1 MAAHGILGGTFNP
14 PHIGHLI
21 CVQEAC
27 WQFGLDRAL
36 VVPTARPP
44 HKEIQ
49 DEPGPEHRFE
59 MCRRAVTGDGRLEVS
74 RLELDRPGTSYT
86 VDTLEALH
94 SRVPDTELFLIVGGD
109 AAAGLPGWRS
119 PERILSLAKLAV
131 AQRPGTASR
140 GVAKA
145 LDGLGGGGRAEFF
158 RMPRIEISST
168 EVRRRAR
175 AGDPVRYLVPD
186 TVASYIQEHHLYGG
200 CAQS

>member
-1 MAAHGILGGTFNP
+1 VRLGVFGGAFNP

-27 WQFGLDRAL
+27 LQLGLDRAL

-44 HKEIQ
+44 HKEVD

-59 MCRRAVTGDGRLEVS
+59 MCRRAVTGDGLLEVS
-74 RLELDRPGTSYT
+74 RLELDRQGTSYT

-131 AQRPGTASR
+131 ADRCGTASG
-140 GVAKA
+140 GVTTA
-145 LDGLGGGGRAEFF
+145 LADLGGGDRSEFF

-168 EVRRRAR
+168 AVRRRVR
-175 AGDPVRYLVPD
+175 EEEPIRYLVPD
-186 TVASYIQEHHLYGG
+186 AVASYIQEHHLYGG